1 MKITSRFDGRTI
13 YECYAET
20 TRETLEQAVSSRTNL
35 ARAYLARADLADA
48 DLADAYLAGAN
59 LARANLAR
67 ANLADADL
75 ADADLADANLAG
87 ANLAGTN
94 LAGTNLAGANLAGKP
109 ILDIVQVA
117 GIGSERRFTTAI
129 ITCDSV
135 HVTCGCFRGS
145 LDEFIAE
152 IESTHGSNPK
162 YLAQYRAAVE
172 FIETC
177 VTEARKGG
185 A

>member
-20 TRETLEQAVSSRTNL
+20 TRETLEQAVSSRANL
-35 ARAYLARADLADA
+35 ARAYLARAN
-48 DLADAYLAGAN
+48 LAGAY
-59 LARANLAR
+59 LARANLA
-67 ANLADADL
+67 
-75 ADADLADANLAG
+75 G
-87 ANLAGTN
+87 AY
-94 LAGTNLAGANLAGKP
+94 LAGKP

-117 GIGSERRFTTAI
+117 GTGSERRFTTAI

-152 IESTHGSNPK
+152 IESTHAYNPK